1 MNLRS
6 SSSSA
11 VPVTSVF
18 FTSLSFSL
26 TAAFGAVTAK
36 QWLTEYSHVGAM
48 KALPIQGRM
57 RQERYQ
63 GMERWHLRLVIELL
77 PVFLQISLLLF
88 LVGVIQFLWD
98 LDRKV
103 GILQLVLSVTGLAL
117 YVVTVVIGI
126 AVPTSPFQT
135 PFSRYIPLYLGKS
148 WTKLASA
155 ILLAPFTLLGTA
167 RAMKAWFNGVSLAG
181 ILSFV
186 RSYPPYTGTHPSINT
201 YNEVERR
208 VLNLHTGYT
217 SADVTAAESVV
228 WLLEQAEH
236 PDVILAALDAV
247 PRFPPRLIS
256 SLINKREGLLERL
269 VVFHN
274 GLLPIAETGR
284 HNPQRWVKTWS
295 NRAIVSGIALTHISF
310 ARMSDTY
317 VMSMANSTYIVER
330 NLDSE
335 PLAVTKFVL
344 NWISACIKDPSDFIF
359 IHGLLPN
366 LTSVVHPSLQRP
378 IYIQVELTDISQGS
392 SGHTFTTSVVPVSL
406 VLDALVSYSFP
417 NIVQGLDKD
426 FQIIRQPTLS
436 FLRDIL
442 RGESS
447 HDVVSHVAITAAAI
461 YASWYDHD
469 LSADD
474 HMVDRSLQLYAW
486 IDEEYWRSDKT

>member
-1 MNLRS
+1 MELPPILEVEDPPSITFPVRPKTASFIEPDHTAITTTMIDHHIKEAQLHKQKDDTPRLGPTKLRAQTIDDNTHFWSTYDKVAGAYDKELLDGWNKSLDVLLIFAGLFSAINTAFIVESYKGLQPDPVDTTNALLQLLITHRNDNDTFSFQDMNLRS

-201 YNEVERR
+201 YDEVERR
-208 VLNLHTGYT
+208 VLNLHTGNT

-317 VMSMANSTYIVER
+317 VMSMANSASIVER
-330 NLDSE
+330 DLDSE
-335 PLAVTKFVL
+335 PLA
-344 NWISACIKDPSDFIF
+344 
-359 IHGLLPN
+359 
-366 LTSVVHPSLQRP
+366 
-378 IYIQVELTDISQGS
+378 
-392 SGHTFTTSVVPVSL
+392 
-406 VLDALVSYSFP
+406 
-417 NIVQGLDKD
+417 
-426 FQIIRQPTLS
+426 
-436 FLRDIL
+436 
-442 RGESS
+442 
-447 HDVVSHVAITAAAI
+447 
-461 YASWYDHD
+461 
-469 LSADD
+469 
-474 HMVDRSLQLYAW
+474 
-486 IDEEYWRSDKT
+486 